1 VFWDYY
7 KMVEEGTKVSL
18 EDFATNSDLKNK
30 VKDGVKGLFQCF
42 LKEAS
47 WQGGNVEDLIWSF
60 GKQGIFPP
68 YLVQELE
75 DLYNLVFKDVDKTDD
90 RLLYGMLVRIMEDIE
105 EAINYIRER
114 KRS

>member
-1 VFWDYY
+1 
-7 KMVEEGTKVSL
+7 MVEEGTKVSL
-18 EDFATNSDLKNK
+18 EDFASNSDLKNK

-68 YLVQELE
+68 LSGSGIGGLVQLG
-75 DLYNLVFKDVDKTDD
+75 LQG
-90 RLLYGMLVRIMEDIE
+90 RR
-105 EAINYIRER
+105 
-114 KRS
+114 